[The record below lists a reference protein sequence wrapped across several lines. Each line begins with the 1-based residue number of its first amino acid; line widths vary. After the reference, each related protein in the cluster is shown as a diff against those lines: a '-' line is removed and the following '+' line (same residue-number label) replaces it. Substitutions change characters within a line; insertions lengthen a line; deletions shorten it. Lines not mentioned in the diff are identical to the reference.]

1 MALTAEEAGAD
12 VLTIANT
19 LVGMAIDIENLVPRL
34 GNKVG
39 GLSGPAIRPIIV
51 RMIWE
56 ASRVVKIPI
65 IGVGGITCAEDAI
78 EMFLAG
84 ASAVQ
89 VGSANFSQPYIMLDI
104 IQGIKEYLIRKNYR
118 SIQDIIGLLIKNNL
132 N

>member
-56 ASRVVKIPI
+56 ASRVVKIPM

>member
-1 MALTAEEAGAD
+1 
-12 VLTIANT
+12 
-19 LVGMAIDIENLVPRL
+19 
-34 GNKVG
+34 
-39 GLSGPAIRPIIV
+39 
-51 RMIWE
+51 MIWE
-56 ASRVVKIPI
+56 ASRVVKIPM

-78 EMFLAG
+78 KMFLAG